1 MRKGGVRDARFI
13 WKGVTYAL
21 LIHVYPRP
29 VHVIGDYPRPVQV
42 TYNQEY
48 ARPAQ
53 VNYNQTRPLHH
64 VPPVQYD
71 RNVRVHRQP
80 VQPVPSLP
88 LDHNVREYAV
98 PVYSNREQYPT
109 YPAEYSSRKKK
120 PKPRAKK
127 KTPRDRIKTDY
138 SNVREPG
145 RLLSYAAHELFFEDT
160 K

>member
-1 MRKGGVRDARFI
+1 MGLMAKIIFRISDEIYGTMK
-13 WKGVTYAL
+13 
-21 LIHVYPRP
+21 VYPRP

-53 VNYNQTRPLHH
+53 VNYNQ
-64 VPPVQYD
+64 
-71 RNVRVHRQP
+71 
-80 VQPVPSLP
+80 
-88 LDHNVREYAV
+88 EYAV